1 VIEGGFTPH
10 VDNTVIIQSHNKGPV
25 ESNWSWH
32 SLQGSLISLQEMGI
46 TIIYDPDFHGAVDRL
61 VRRSRNDVKVAPRR
75 QAYVF
80 SPVEQVYMSFDG
92 IGSDRAQKIAV
103 EFPNVGEGLQWLTDL
118 TAKSIAG
125 IGVKT
130 KTKIIEQIGGRI
142 FFASENNE

>member
-1 VIEGGFTPH
+1 
-10 VDNTVIIQSHNKGPV
+10 
-25 ESNWSWH
+25 
-32 SLQGSLISLQEMGI
+32 M
-46 TIIYDPDFHGAVDRL
+46 

-75 QAYVF
+75 HAYVF
-80 SPVEQVYMSFDG
+80 SPAEQIYMSFDG
-92 IGSDRAQKIAV
+92 IGSDRAQKIAT
-103 EFPNVGEGLQWLTDL
+103 EYPDIGEGLEWLTDL